1 MYKQLLI
8 RVACQQCGSDGG
20 ARECGGCD
28 IDFRLDAGNATFPL
42 FSSLTLCFLPALAT
56 FITTSCCL
64 KVFHVYGNVTQLDF
78 EISRQYLLPPLSPPL
93 CPPLLL
99 HYAGC

>member
-8 RVACQQCGSDGG
+8 RVACQQCGSGG
-20 ARECGGCD
+20 GGPGGCD

-42 FSSLTLCFLPALAT
+42 FSSPHTLSLSS

-64 KVFHVYGNVTQLDF
+64 KVFRVYGNVTQLDF
-78 EISRQYLLPPLSPPL
+78 EISRQYLLPLSHSPRL

>member
-42 FSSLTLCFLPALAT
+42 FSSPTLAFSPSLAT

-78 EISRQYLLPPLSPPL
+78 EISRQYLLSPLSSPL